1 MARRRKDLLL
11 HALHQTG
18 QAADGTWHASLAEAV
33 ADLDAAQA
41 RWTPAEGRPCA
52 WALVRH
58 VTHWKKGVM
67 RALDQDDHDPEAWH
81 RADWGPLPDDDGA
94 WAVDRDELARI
105 SRLLAQRLAA
115 ADDPLLDAELP
126 GFGASIAETFAQ
138 VAAHDAYHAG
148 QVRAMQRLRE
158 ANEGGEAA
166 PG

>member
-11 HALHQTG
+11 HALHQAG
-18 QAADGTWHASLAEAV
+18 QAADGSWHASLAEAV
-33 ADLDAAQA
+33 SDVNAARA
-41 RWTPAEGRPCA
+41 RWAPAEGRPCT

-67 RALDQDDHDPEAWH
+67 RALDQDEHEPDAWH
-81 RADWGPLPDDDGA
+81 EADWGPLPSDDDL
-94 WAVDRDELARI
+94 WDRDRTELARV

-126 GFGASIAETFAQ
+126 GFGASIAETFVQ

-148 QVRAMQRLRE
+148 QVRTLQRLYD
-158 ANEGGEAA
+158 ATHDDGSG